1 MLHLFNTAVNP
12 RIPVAQALRNWPD
25 IARRLSEPPRRR
37 QYQLERLESSLPLS

>member
-12 RIPVAQALRNWPD
+12 RIPLAQALEHWPE

-37 QYQLERLESSLPLS
+37 QYQLERLTSFLF